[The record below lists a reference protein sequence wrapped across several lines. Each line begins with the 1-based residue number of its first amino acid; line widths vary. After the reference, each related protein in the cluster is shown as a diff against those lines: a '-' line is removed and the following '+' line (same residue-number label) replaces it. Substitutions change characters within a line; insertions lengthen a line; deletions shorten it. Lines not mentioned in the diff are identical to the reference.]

1 MKMNRLL
8 LVLIVLILPFC
19 THGQFSIQW
28 QKCMGGTNDE
38 IVKSIQQTSDSG
50 FIVGSS
56 TLSNDGDVSGNH
68 GNSDG
73 WIIKLNSVGSIEW
86 KKCLGG
92 SGYEQ
97 TYSIQQT
104 FDGGYIVAIIS
115 SSNDG
120 DVTNNHGYYDIWVV
134 KLDSI
139 GTIQWEK
146 CLGGSDSEDV
156 YSIQQ
161 TSDGGYVISGG
172 TASNNADVSG
182 NHGAYDAWVVKLD
195 SIGAIQWQKCIGGSG
210 NELAY
215 SIQQT
220 FDGGYVLTGYT
231 ISNDGDLFGVS
242 GFGILWV
249 AKLNDLGA
257 IQWQRR
263 LGGSISEYGYSI
275 HQTYDAGYIVAGVT
289 SSNEGDVTGNHGSDD
304 AWVVKLD
311 SSGAIQW
318 QRCLGGSNNEQA
330 YSIQQTLDSGFIVA
344 GFTTSNDGD
353 VSGNFGD
360 IDAWVVKL
368 NEVGVVQGQK
378 CLGGSAGETA
388 YSIQQLSDGS
398 FIVGGYTSSVDGDVI
413 GNHGATDSW
422 IVKLNY
428 NVGIEEL
435 SILTNF
441 TIYPVPSNDELN
453 IEYSFSEAADV
464 KLELRNIL
472 GETLLQPVFLKNQMG
487 LNVTKLPISNLH
499 DGIYFLNM
507 TTKEGS
513 ISKKVIVSH

>member
-1 MKMNRLL
+1 MLF
-8 LVLIVLILPFC
+8 LPC
-19 THGQFSIQW
+19 CVKSQLMVQW
-28 QKCMGGTNDE
+28 QKCMGGTYEE

-50 FIVGSS
+50 FIVGGS
-56 TLSNDGDVSGNH
+56 TFSNDGDVSGNH
-68 GNSDG
+68 GNFDG
-73 WIIKLNSVGSIEW
+73 WVIKLNSVGSIEW

-92 SGYEQ
+92 SNGEW
-97 TYSIQQT
+97 TFSIQQT
-104 FDGGYIVAIIS
+104 FDGGYIVAFVS
-115 SSNDG
+115 ASNDG
-120 DVTNNHGYYDIWVV
+120 DVTNNHGDYDIWVV

-182 NHGAYDAWVVKLD
+182 NHGDYDTWVVKLD
-195 SIGAIQWQKCIGGSG
+195 SIGAIQWQKCLGGSA

-220 FDGGYVLTGYT
+220 SDGGYVLTGYT
-231 ISNDGDLFGVS
+231 TSNDGDLFGIIGV
-242 GFGILWV
+242 GILWV
-249 AKLNDLGA
+249 AKLNNMGI

-263 LGGSISEYGYSI
+263 LGGSISELGYSI
-275 HQTYDAGYIVAGVT
+275 HQTYDEGYILSGVT
-289 SSNEGDVTGNHGSDD
+289 SSNDGDVTGNHGSDD

-318 QRCLGGSNNEQA
+318 QRCLGGSNTEQA

-353 VSGNFGD
+353 VSGNFGA

-368 NEVGVVQGQK
+368 NEVGVVQDQK
-378 CLGGSAGETA
+378 CLGGSGVETA

-441 TIYPVPSNDELN
+441 TIYPVPSNEELN

-464 KLELRNIL
+464 KLEMRNIL
-472 GETLLQPVFLKNQMG
+472 GETLLQPVFLKNQVG

-499 DGIYFLNM
+499 DGIYFLSM
-507 TTKEGS
+507 TTKEES